1 MAAGWP
7 TLEARLV
14 CAVQGLGNSDCVVRQ
29 RDQTCAETTPRGL
42 CDPVVPGAPKM
53 RSGVLECVGLS
64 LRMLLHG
71 GEPRRWP
78 SRRQLVRG
86 FRNLCRVLGAAAL
99 FMPPSEGQEPRALT
113 VAAQAI
119 EGRKCAETA
128 KVHSDLR
135 IVYNL
140 AYGVFADEAGR
151 FPVTGNYTTN
161 QSKGLRAIA
170 GPSFFPAFRW

>member
-1 MAAGWP
+1 
-7 TLEARLV
+7 
-14 CAVQGLGNSDCVVRQ
+14 
-29 RDQTCAETTPRGL
+29 
-42 CDPVVPGAPKM
+42 
-53 RSGVLECVGLS
+53 
-64 LRMLLHG
+64 MLLHG
-71 GEPRRWP
+71 GEPRRWS

-128 KVHSDLR
+128 KVHPDLR

-140 AYGVFADEAGR
+140 AYGVLAGEAGR
-151 FPVTGNYTTN
+151 FSPVGDYTTTYLSPTPLGWAFSLFGPPLPWPGAFASQRPHP
-161 QSKGLRAIA
+161 QSRGGSCIA
-170 GPSFFPAFRW
+170 SICSCSRCTWPRQ